1 MQNHIGLSKSNIK
14 ELKRGFHAMK
24 FGSLRLNFI
33 QNTKHLKIRIRFQTG
48 IFFVRLSRRIDQI
61 LIENDHISVQSYL
74 KYY

>member
-48 IFFVRLSRRIDQI
+48 IFFCPF
-61 LIENDHISVQSYL
+61 VQKNRSNL
-74 KYY
+74 NRK